1 MTVCTIEII
10 NLIYLESLDKFLA
23 VKLNGIA
30 NISSVKTG
38 YFEAWGGG
46 GRKEGREDI
55 RNVPK
60 YVIVKID
67 YILSAK

>member
-46 GRKEGREDI
+46 GEEGGERGYSKRTEVC
-55 RNVPK
+55 NCQN
-60 YVIVKID
+60 
-67 YILSAK
+67 

>member
-10 NLIYLESLDKFLA
+10 NLIYLESLDKFLV
-23 VKLNGIA
+23 VKLNGII
-30 NISSVKTG
+30 NISCDKTG
-38 YFEAWGGG
+38 YFEAWGEKK
-46 GRKEGREDI
+46 RREDI
-55 RNVPK
+55 RNGSK

>member
-46 GRKEGREDI
+46 EEGGERGYSKRTEVC
-55 RNVPK
+55 NCQN
-60 YVIVKID
+60 
-67 YILSAK
+67 